1 MPVDLSRLYQ
11 AFDPAPLTPGQQTSL
26 YVDLAKVRGEHEV
39 GGVANSLA
47 QHMRLASGP
56 TCQLLTGH
64 RGSGKST
71 ELYRLEA
78 KLGEGQRKTFVV
90 FCDIDQALNRNDLD
104 FPDLLLAIVRQLA
117 EQLKA
122 KAGIMLK
129 PGYFQDRFGELMEFL
144 GADVAVDRMELTYGL
159 AKIVGTLKNSPK
171 SRQKS
176 RDMLEPKVDSLLYAA
191 NDLIA
196 EAKKALV
203 AKGFADL
210 AIIVDNTDHM
220 SRPSG
225 EGADAL
231 PGKPLFINRY
241 PEVSGFDCHIV
252 YAVPLELAFSVC
264 GSELKRLYGR
274 TTPVVGIA
282 KVQTRNGQ
290 PYAAGVDCFREV
302 IAKRV
307 AFAGTTGSEVFAS
320 DAVRD
325 DLIARTGGQPLELCS
340 LIRECMLGGLPIQAK
355 RLTEVVVQE
364 QRSYAKWLK
373 RGHWAEIERI
383 RAGEQPIPDDTNGA
397 ALRDLIEGRAILYHQ
412 NGDAGFS
419 ISPLVGLAPAG
430 L

>member
-1 MPVDLSRLYQ
+1 MPVDLAKLYQ
-11 AFDPAPLTPGQQTSL
+11 AFDPAPLTAGQQTSL
-26 YVDLAKVRGEHEV
+26 YVDLAAVRGEHEV
-39 GGVANSLA
+39 GGIANSLA
-47 QHMRLASGP
+47 QHMRLANGP
-56 TCQLLTGH
+56 TCQLVTGH

-71 ELYRLEA
+71 ELYRLQRE
-78 KLGEGQRKTFVV
+78 LGEGSQKVFAV

-117 EQLKA
+117 EQLKD
-122 KAGIMLK
+122 KAGITLA
-129 PGYFQDRFGELMEFL
+129 PGYFQDRFGELVEFL
-144 GADVAVDRMELTYGL
+144 GTDVALEKMELTYGL

-171 SRQKS
+171 SRRII
-176 RDMLEPKVDSLLYAA
+176 RDMLEPKVDSLLHAA

-196 EAKKALV
+196 TAKNELRD
-203 AKGFADL
+203 KGFTDL

-220 SRPSG
+220 SRPNG
-225 EGADAL
+225 ESADPL
-231 PGKPLFINRY
+231 PGKSLFISRY
-241 PEVSGFDCHIV
+241 PEVSGFDCHTV

-282 KVQTRNGQ
+282 KIQTRDGK
-290 PYAAGVDCFREV
+290 PYAPGVNCFREV

-307 AFAGTTGSEVFAS
+307 AFAGATVSEVFGS

-340 LIRECMLGGLPIQAK
+340 LVRECMLGSLPIPSE
-355 RLTEVVVQE
+355 RLAEVARQE
-364 QRSYAKWLK
+364 VRSYAKWLK
-373 RGHWAEIERI
+373 RSHWGIIESI
-383 RAGEQPIPDDTNGA
+383 RAGKQPIPDDTNGA

-412 NGDAGFS
+412 NGDEGFS
-419 ISPLVGLAPAG
+419 ISPLVGPAPAG